1 MQADTYRNI
10 DRLYSVRDI
19 SPEEEETSELV
30 KHGHTY
36 RFVLLRNPKV
46 DERTYSLL
54 VSRAGHIIRLPYISS
69 GGYRKREAELKPH
82 TGHLR
87 FNERDENGNQIAW
100 NISVRHLQAIAFHTY
115 TETE

>member
-54 VSRAGHIIRLPYISS
+54 VSREGHIIRLPYISS
-69 GGYRKREAELKPH
+69 GGYCKREAELKPH

>member
-19 SPEEEETSELV
+19 SPEEEEISELV
-30 KHGHTY
+30 KTGHAY
-36 RFVLLRNPKV
+36 RFVFLRNPKV
-46 DERTYSLL
+46 DGRTYSLL
-54 VSRAGHIIRLPYISS
+54 VSDAGHIIRLPYISS

-100 NISVRHLQAIAFHTY
+100 NFSVRHLLAIAFHTY
-115 TETE
+115 INTS